1 MADHKIALLGQPN
14 SGKSTIFNNFTG
26 SRQHVGNWPGKTVEK
41 KEGTFSYNG
50 AVYTIADLP
59 GSYSLSANS
68 DEEVVTR
75 DYIASGE
82 AELVCVLADSSQLE
96 RSLFMLADYAGISTP
111 AMLVLTMTDVAEEKG
126 RKVDAKALEKKL
138 GIPVVCMVA
147 PELKEYDK
155 LKKAFENAL
164 KSPAYLNA
172 DSLFEMY
179 KQNELYNEALAL
191 VNEKGKAHYSAE
203 WLAAKLM
210 DGDKVVAEMLD
221 NKQAAYAFIEKA
233 KNGSLI
239 TSDCKFEWIGSLL
252 DGTVTKTKKTS
263 ELLTKFDR
271 NAIHPKKGKWVAIGI
286 IIVALCGSML
296 LAGPLM
302 ALGFEIII
310 PLMFSLVEG
319 AVTAVGGPEWLI
331 SFINTTISTSLGWVI
346 AMVGFVF
353 SVNIV
358 FGLIE
363 QVGYMARISY
373 VFDNVMNKLGL
384 QGKSVMPLLM
394 SFGCTMGGV
403 SGARVLDNRGQ
414 KLLTIAVSWAVPCA
428 ATFTVIPTLAAAF
441 FGNWSVLVILF
452 IVALMFLHIFVTSKI
467 FGRKL
472 SPAENRAGLIMELP
486 PYHKPRWKDIFRT
499 ALNNVWD
506 TFKKAFT
513 VVFII
518 STVFWILSYSTG
530 AGDISLLQKIGEA
543 IEPATRIFGLSWQSF
558 MAFVASAIS
567 KEGVLGI
574 FSVLFTGD
582 GSLIDM
588 ATKITTADASITEI
602 IAAAI
607 SKAEGLALIVAITF
621 NVPCMVA
628 VASTH
633 NETHSVKWTLKIAAY
648 YIVSALILS
657 AITYHIANIFM

>member
-1 MADHKIALLGQPN
+1 MSDHKIALLGQPN
-14 SGKSTIFNNFTG
+14 SGKSTIFNNLTG

-41 KEGTFSYNG
+41 KEGTFNFNG
-50 AVYTIADLP
+50 KAYTIADLP

-96 RSLFMLADYAGISTP
+96 RSLFMLADYAGINTP
-111 AMLVLTMTDVAEEKG
+111 AMLVLTMTDVSEEQG
-126 RKVDAKALEKKL
+126 RKIDAKTLENKL
-138 GIPVVCMVA
+138 GIPVVSMVA
-147 PELKEYDK
+147 PELKEYDR

-164 KSPAYLNA
+164 NDPKYLDTN
-172 DSLFEMY
+172 SLFEMY

-191 VNEKGKAHYSAE
+191 VPEKGKEHYSAE

-210 DGDKVVAEMLD
+210 DGDRVVADMLSD
-221 NKQAAYAFIEKA
+221 KKTAYKFIEKA

-239 TSDCKFEWIGSLL
+239 TSDCKFDWIARLIEGA
-252 DGTVTKTKKTS
+252 VIKTKKTS
-263 ELLTKFDR
+263 QLLTKFDR

-286 IIVALCGSML
+286 IIAALCGSML

-302 ALGFEIII
+302 ALGFEVII
-310 PLMFSLVEG
+310 PLMFSLVENT
-319 AVTAVGGPEWLI
+319 VTAVGGPEWLI

-373 VFDNVMNKLGL
+373 VFDNIMNKLGL

-403 SGARVLDNRGQ
+403 SGSRVLDNRGQ

-441 FGNWSVLVILF
+441 FGNGSVLVLLF
-452 IVALMFLHIFVTSKI
+452 IVALMFLHMFVTAKI

-499 ALNNVWD
+499 ALNNVWE

-530 AGDISLLQKIGEA
+530 SGDISLLQKIGEA
-543 IEPATRIFGLSWQSF
+543 IEPFTRIFGLSWQSF
-558 MAFVASAIS
+558 MAFIASAIS

-588 ATKITTADASITEI
+588 ATKITSADANITEI
-602 IAAAI
+602 MAAAI

-633 NETHSVKWTLKIAAY
+633 NETHSVKWTLKIAGY

-657 AITYHIANIFM
+657 GVTYHIANIFM

>member
-1 MADHKIALLGQPN
+1 MANHKIALLGQPN
-14 SGKSTIFNNFTG
+14 SGKSTIFNNLTG

-41 KEGTFSYNG
+41 KEGTFNFNG
-50 AVYTIADLP
+50 IAYTIADLP

-82 AELVCVLADSSQLE
+82 ADLVCVLADSSQLE
-96 RSLFMLADYAGISTP
+96 RSLFMLADYAGINTP
-111 AMLVLTMTDVAEEKG
+111 AMLVLTMTDVSEEKG
-126 RKVDAKALEKKL
+126 RKIDVKALEKKL
-138 GIPVVCMVA
+138 GIPVVSMVA

-155 LKKAFENAL
+155 LKKAFESTL
-164 KSPAYLNA
+164 KSPKYLNT

-191 VNEKGKAHYSAE
+191 VPEKGKEHYSAE

-210 DGDKVVAEMLD
+210 DGDKVVAEMLAD
-221 NKQAAYAFIEKA
+221 KKSAYAFIEKA

-239 TSDCKFEWIGSLL
+239 TSDCKFDWIAELI
-252 DGTVTKTKKTS
+252 DGAVIKTKTTS

-286 IIVALCGSML
+286 ILAALCGSMVI
-296 LAGPLM
+296 AGPIM
-302 ALGFEIII
+302 GLGFAII
-310 PLMFSLVEG
+310 PPMFSLVEG
-319 AVTAVGGPEWLI
+319 IVNAADGPEWLT
-331 SFINTTISTSLGWVI
+331 SFINTTICTSLGWVI

-353 SVNIV
+353 AVNIV

-414 KLLTIAVSWAVPCA
+414 KLLTIAVAWAVPCA

-441 FGNWSVLVILF
+441 FGNGSVLVILF
-452 IVALMFLHIFVTSKI
+452 IVALMFLHMFVTAKI

-472 SPAENRAGLIMELP
+472 SPAETRAGLIMELP
-486 PYHKPRWKDIFRT
+486 PYHKPRWKDIIRT

-518 STVFWILSYSTG
+518 ATVFWILSYSTG
-530 AGDISLLQKIGEA
+530 AGDVSLLQKIGEA
-543 IEPATRIFGLSWQSF
+543 IEPFTKIFGLSWQSF
-558 MAFVASAIS
+558 MAFIASAIS

-588 ATKITTADASITEI
+588 ATKITSADANITEI
-602 IAAAI
+602 MAAAI
-607 SKAEGLALIVAITF
+607 SKAEGLALIVAVTF

-633 NETHSVKWTLKIAAY
+633 NETHSVKWTLKIAGY
-648 YIVSALILS
+648 YIISALILS
-657 AITYHIANIFM
+657 GVTYHIANIFM

>member
-1 MADHKIALLGQPN
+1 MAERKIALLGQPN
-14 SGKSTIFNNFTG
+14 SGKSTIFNNLTG

-41 KEGTFSYNG
+41 KEGTYSFNG
-50 AVYTIADLP
+50 TTYTIADLP

-96 RSLFMLADYAGISTP
+96 RSLFMLADYAGINTP
-111 AMLVLTMTDVAEEKG
+111 AMLVLTMTDVSEEKG
-126 RKVDAKALEKKL
+126 RKIDAKVLEEKL
-138 GIPVVCMVA
+138 GIPVICMVA
-147 PELKEYDK
+147 PEIKEYDK
-155 LKKAFENAL
+155 LKNAFENAL
-164 KSPAYLNA
+164 KNPEYLKT

-179 KQNELYNEALAL
+179 KRNELYNEALAI
-191 VNEKGKAHYSAE
+191 VPEDGKEHYSAE

-210 DGDKVVAEMLD
+210 DGDKVVADMLD
-221 NKQAAYAFIEKA
+221 SKQAACNFIEKA
-233 KNGSLI
+233 KNGSLL
-239 TSDCKFEWIGSLL
+239 TSDCKFEWISELIEGA
-252 DGTVTKTKKTS
+252 VIKTKTTS

-271 NAIHPKKGKWVAIGI
+271 NAIHPKKGKWVAVGI
-286 IIVALCGSML
+286 ILAALCGSML
-296 LAGPLM
+296 LAGPIM
-302 ALGFEIII
+302 GLGFAIIT
-310 PLMFSLVEG
+310 PMHSLVES
-319 AVTAVGGPEWLI
+319 AVNALGGPEWLT
-331 SFINTTISTSLGWVI
+331 SFINTTVSTSIGWVI

-353 SVNIV
+353 AVNIV

-414 KLLTIAVSWAVPCA
+414 KLLTIAVAWAVPCA

-441 FGNWSVLVILF
+441 FGNWSVLVILL
-452 IVALMFLHIFVTSKI
+452 IVALMFLHIFVTAKI

-472 SPAENRAGLIMELP
+472 SPVENRAGLIMELP
-486 PYHKPRWKDIFRT
+486 PYHKPRWKDIIRT

-518 STVFWILSYSTG
+518 ATVFWLLSYSTG

-543 IEPATRIFGLSWQSF
+543 IEPVTKIFGLSWQSF
-558 MAFVASAIS
+558 MAFVASAI
-567 KEGVLGI
+567 
-574 FSVLFTGD
+574 
-582 GSLIDM
+582 
-588 ATKITTADASITEI
+588 
-602 IAAAI
+602 
-607 SKAEGLALIVAITF
+607 
-621 NVPCMVA
+621 
-628 VASTH
+628 
-633 NETHSVKWTLKIAAY
+633 
-648 YIVSALILS
+648 
-657 AITYHIANIFM
+657 

>member
-1 MADHKIALLGQPN
+1 MAERKIALLGQPN
-14 SGKSTIFNNFTG
+14 SGKSTIFNNLTG

-41 KEGTFSYNG
+41 KEGTFNYNG
-50 AVYTIADLP
+50 TSYTIADLP

-96 RSLFMLADYAGISTP
+96 RSLFMLADYAGINTP
-111 AMLVLTMTDVAEEKG
+111 AMLVFTMTDVAEQKG
-126 RKVDAKALEKKL
+126 RKIDMKALEKKL
-138 GIPVVCMVA
+138 GIPVVGIVA

-155 LKKAFENAL
+155 LRKAFENAL
-164 KSPAYLNA
+164 KNPKYLDA
-172 DSLFEMY
+172 DNLLELY
-179 KQNELYNEALAL
+179 KKNELYNEALAL
-191 VNEKGKAHYSAE
+191 VPQKGTEHYSPE

-210 DGDKVVAEMLD
+210 DGDKVVADMLG
-221 NKQAAYAFIEKA
+221 NKKDTYAFIEKA
-233 KNGSLI
+233 KNGSLF
-239 TSDCKFEWIGSLL
+239 TSDCKFEWISSLL
-252 DGTVTKTKKTS
+252 DGAVAKTKTVS
-263 ELLTKFDR
+263 EILTKFDR
-271 NAIHPKKGKWVAIGI
+271 AAISKKKGKWIAIGI
-286 IIVALCGSML
+286 ILAALCGSML
-296 LAGPLM
+296 LAGPIM
-302 ALGFEIII
+302 GLGFAII
-310 PLMFSLVEG
+310 PPMHSLVEN
-319 AVTAVGGPEWLI
+319 AVNAVGGPEWLI
-331 SFINTTISTSLGWVI
+331 SFINTTIFTSIGWVI

-353 SVNIV
+353 AVNIV

-373 VFDNVMNKLGL
+373 VFDNIMNKLGL
-384 QGKSVMPLLM
+384 QGKSVMALLM

-403 SGARVLDNRGQ
+403 SGARVLDNHGQ

-441 FGNWSVLVILF
+441 FGNGSVLVIVFLF
-452 IVALMFLHIFVTSKI
+452 ALMFLHMFVTAKI

-472 SPAENRAGLIMELP
+472 SPAENRTGLIMELP
-486 PYHKPRWKDIFRT
+486 PYHKPRWKDIIRT
-499 ALNNVWD
+499 ALNNVWH

-513 VVFII
+513 VVFVIA
-518 STVFWILSYSTG
+518 TVFWVLSYSTG
-530 AGDISLLQKIGEA
+530 SGDTSLLQKIGEA
-543 IEPATRIFGLSWQSF
+543 IEPVTNIFGLSWQSF
-558 MAFVASAIS
+558 MAFIASAIS

-588 ATKITTADASITEI
+588 ATKITTADAGITEI
-602 IAAAI
+602 MAAAI
-607 SKAEGLALIVAITF
+607 SKAEGLALIVAVTF

-628 VASTH
+628 VASTY
-633 NETHSVKWTLKIAAY
+633 NETHSLKWTIKISAY

-657 AITYHIANIFM
+657 GVTYHIANIFM